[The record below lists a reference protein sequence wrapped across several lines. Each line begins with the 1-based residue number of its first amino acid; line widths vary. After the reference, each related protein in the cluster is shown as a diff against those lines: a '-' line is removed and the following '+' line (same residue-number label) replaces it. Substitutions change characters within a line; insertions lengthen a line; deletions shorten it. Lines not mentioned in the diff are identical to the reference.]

1 MAQISASILACDAM
15 RMGEQILQAEN
26 GGADYIHVDIMDG
39 VYVGN
44 LSFGPQQVRDIK
56 AGCKL
61 PVAVHLELLKP
72 ENFLNMFAEAG
83 ADILTFQLDACHNP
97 IHFLKE
103 IRKRGLQAGVGIG
116 PSYSVEGL
124 KYILHLTDRITLMSV
139 EPGYGGQTFEESI
152 YEKLQRVQE
161 LLDVTGRDIPISV
174 DGGINR
180 KNGKKLV
187 ECGADVLIAG
197 STVFKGN
204 DIGGNIR
211 SLKEL

>member
-1 MAQISASILACDAM
+1 M
-15 RMGEQILQAEN
+15 
-26 GGADYIHVDIMDG
+26 
-39 VYVGN
+39 
-44 LSFGPQQVRDIK
+44 
-56 AGCKL
+56 
-61 PVAVHLELLKP
+61 
-72 ENFLNMFAEAG
+72 NMFAEAG